1 MSDLTKNNSS
11 SSNESQNNPIMVE
24 VTRGNMVESIHRAS
38 YAVVDTDG
46 KVVLSGGDYEKVTY
60 GRSAIKCM
68 QALPLIESGAADA
81 FNLTDAEISI
91 ACASHDGQPKHV
103 ETVKKWLDKIGCTE
117 DDLECGSHLPYHV
130 PSMVDLL
137 KNGDSETTLHNNCSG
152 KHVGFLT
159 VCKQLGFDLKGYVK
173 YDHPLQQRILGAME
187 TMCGMDLGDAP
198 RGIDGCGIPVIGTPL
213 ANIALAMARFAD
225 PSDQPEARQEAC
237 QRINK
242 AITAEPFMIA
252 GSDRF
257 CTKIVEATKGR
268 ALIKT
273 GAEGVYTGIIPEL
286 GLGIALKADDGVTRS
301 AETVIGMILKHL
313 KIIDGSLAQEMKDV
327 LEPPL
332 FNRAGIQVGQVR
344 AAQNVRF

>member
-1 MSDLTKNNSS
+1 MSDQTKNNTSS
-11 SSNESQNNPIMVE
+11 SFGEQISPVMVE

-38 YAVVDTDG
+38 YAVVDADG
-46 KVVLSGGDYEKVTY
+46 KVVLSGGEYERVTY

-91 ACASHDGQPKHV
+91 ACASHDGQPQHV
-103 ETVKKWLDKIGCTE
+103 KTVQAWLDKIGFTA
-117 DDLECGSHLPYHV
+117 DDLECGSHLPYHI
-130 PSMVDLL
+130 PSMVELL
-137 KNGDSETTLHNNCSG
+137 KSGGNETTLHNNCSG
-152 KHVGFLT
+152 KHAGFLT
-159 VCKQLGFDLKGYVK
+159 VCKQMGVDQKGYVK
-173 YDHPLQQRILGAME
+173 YEHPLQQRILGAME
-187 TMCGMDLGDAP
+187 SMCGLDLGNAP
-198 RGIDGCGIPVIGTPL
+198 RGLDGCGIPVIGAPL

-237 QRINK
+237 ARIIK
-242 AITAEPFMIA
+242 AIAAEPFMIA

-257 CTKIVEATKGR
+257 CTKIVETTKGR

-313 KIIDGSLAQEMKDV
+313 KIIDEATAEKLKDI

-332 FNRAGIQVGQVR
+332 FNRAGIQVGQIR
-344 AAQNVRF
+344 GTQNFPF

>member
-1 MSDLTKNNSS
+1 MSDQTKNNTSS
-11 SSNESQNNPIMVE
+11 SFGEQISPVMVE
-24 VTRGNMVESIHRAS
+24 VTRGNMVESIHRAT
-38 YAVVDTDG
+38 YVVVDAAG
-46 KVVLSGGDYEKVTY
+46 KVVLSGGEYERMTY

-68 QALPLIESGAADA
+68 QALPLIESGAADD

-91 ACASHDGQPKHV
+91 ACASHDGQALHV
-103 ETVKKWLDKIGCTE
+103 KTVQAWLDKVGFIP
-117 DDLECGSHLPYHV
+117 DDLECGSHLPYHI
-130 PSMVDLL
+130 PSMVELL
-137 KNGDSETTLHNNCSG
+137 KSGGSESTLHNNCSG
-152 KHVGFLT
+152 KHAGFLT
-159 VCKQLGFDLKGYVK
+159 VCKQMGVDHKGYVN
-173 YDHPLQQRILGAME
+173 YEHPLQQRILGTME
-187 TMCGMDLGDAP
+187 SMCGLDLGSAP
-198 RGIDGCGIPVIGTPL
+198 RGVDGCGIPVIGAPL

-225 PSDQPEARQEAC
+225 PSDQPEARQDAC
-237 QRINK
+237 ARIMK
-242 AITAEPFMIA
+242 AIAAEPFMIA

-313 KIIDGSLAQEMKDV
+313 KIIDDETALALKDI

-332 FNRAGIQVGQVR
+332 FNRAGIQVGQTR
-344 AAQNVRF
+344 AAQNSPF